1 MGLIV
6 NQAITIIIIIIIIVC
21 LKTFVQKLS
30 KYRFR
35 MMMMLKN
42 ED

>member
-1 MGLIV
+1 MRLTV
-6 NQAITIIIIIIIIVC
+6 NQAIIIVS
-21 LKTFVQKLS
+21 LKTLQKLS
-30 KYRFR
+30 KYRVR

>member
-6 NQAITIIIIIIIIVC
+6 NQTIIIVS

-30 KYRFR
+30 RYRVR
-35 MMMMLKN
+35 MMMTLKN